1 MRRRHRPR
9 SVAIVAAALP
19 LSVRRRHFPRRASIL
34 GVVVECAVVAIAIA
48 MKVVVAER
56 CFYPVVVLVVVL
68 VLVVVVVVFDNDRTR
83 LLRRG
88 RCHDIAAVKLFAA
101 AATSSAA
108 SAADGH
114 SDVEIEGIEG
124 ESTKGAGEKGKVKMH
139 SC

>member
-56 CFYPVVVLVVVL
+56 CFYPVVVI
-68 VLVVVVVVFDNDRTR
+68 VVVVVVDDDRTR

-88 RCHDIAAVKLFAA
+88 RCHDTAAVML
-101 AATSSAA
+101 S
-108 SAADGH
+108 
-114 SDVEIEGIEG
+114 V
-124 ESTKGAGEKGKVKMH
+124 
-139 SC
+139 